1 MVESSSADRDRARE
15 ETKKIKAEHEKQSKA
30 YIAETER
37 LKRKFKDGA
46 REIAQ
51 QLAESN
57 SGESEEQ
64 SELLEKLT
72 RDHEKQIKAYED
84 EIERLKRN
92 FEELV
97 GSKSCESEEKSQLLE
112 IKKGGALDLSGCS
125 SESKDRS
132 EKIALLTRLEATE
145 LTAAADV
152 EVQDI
157 QPCTSDEESVMHLG
171 DINSEEMIVDNSIP
185 TVAAGPDHQHES
197 LSFRVEELES
207 ILVEKNNEIAELNEK
222 LVLSQQYLDSAI
234 NEKTEEVSNLN
245 EKLALAQ
252 QESDSLNVMLEESR
266 RELNVSF
273 NSRRAT
279 QEDVSGTIEQDLCE
293 YSMNKIDKRLTQENS
308 THDAITQE
316 RDQLRNDVARL
327 GSLLKEAQ
335 VVHMEKA
342 SAPEVEAL
350 LNEKMKEIGR
360 LEETIAQQEEKLSD
374 YKIKVCMHERL
385 EKERDGLA
393 AELEQ
398 LKKMQGT
405 DEMKSPKDMSD
416 EIAETCL
423 SHFEKDNQSL
433 RESLTEKNKELARL
447 EMTLAKQEDE
457 LSEFKSKISMCER
470 LEKERDNLKIELT
483 TLKATVETPDEESAL
498 AKLGE
503 DLSNLKMEHR
513 VEIKLLKK
521 EHATTKTK
529 CKLLKKELQKYC
541 AEQQEMLSAYEA
553 ERQSNADLS
562 LSLEEMVSLLESE
575 RVLHSDQMESLR
587 AKLDKLKA
595 NFTRLKKKR
604 VPIDAAY
611 KATRILLDSY
621 EASQLTPSKL
631 ESDDLKKPL
640 GQTIKAALS
649 EKDAGIQALSKEL
662 QAAKYKEADC
672 SQTAPVDS
680 MDAPINAALAEKQTK
695 IEALQTEFDELS
707 KTYSDDMKATREELT
722 KEMNRLHKAHND
734 SMQAHSDAIKNYE
747 TEIADATRKIAEK
760 AEVISSLTEQLNDTK
775 AELNSM
781 KSNLESHVTQ
791 DEEVIT
797 KLHKQ
802 LKDEIL
808 LKEESLMR
816 VQVLEGELTEKVTE
830 VEVLKQQLSDTK
842 DGLDELEAEL
852 ESHVEKDLKTIRT
865 LEQQVAEE
873 RLLREV
879 SIEKMNGLNT
889 VICELKNNLTASK
902 NDLQSMNT
910 KHIDE
915 LEEASAIHE
924 KIKEELTTS
933 QAQVDELNAKLDYCE
948 EKLAAAQREQQN
960 LVIEGTGRQEELSN
974 ARDQIEQLNEHISKY
989 QKQVAALQSECS
1001 QLKQSTEIA
1010 TCSQREF
1017 EGEAKKHCEEIELL
1031 KKQMAA
1037 ADIKSKQ
1044 ILKDEVDRL
1053 KAEFNE
1059 VIAAFEKE
1067 LVDTCESNANEVNDM
1082 KRKLTESEERSR
1094 RMSVE
1099 INELNNQKQ
1108 KIMDQLDEKVALEID
1123 LAMARKQLAEAKE
1136 VEETLSQLKNQH
1148 ASLLDS
1154 FEELKQTNLEAE
1166 SSKEDLK
1173 KKLHETSLSIE
1184 DHLLAFNDLRED
1196 NGNLR
1201 KECEM
1206 LRGDASS
1213 LHELVSNLTNEKER
1227 LMNEIDEQ
1235 AEQYQNVSSIK
1246 TALEKEINKY
1256 KNHQSSL
1263 EILVSN
1269 LRDEIDENRGSIELL
1284 KNDISIKQQQIDTL
1298 KQENKTANGH
1308 LDEMVT
1314 YCDKLKSDFAETST
1328 SLRKEIDNQAHS
1340 MRDVINELKNQLL
1353 ATETEKEENRRMYE
1367 KDIELQ
1373 QSVSSRSLRI

>member
-1 MVESSSADRDRARE
+1 MEFPTEAAYTALSYEDTSVLLSEMQRQSASMDASRDEAEEYREEGYEINIGVNNTFEISAADTCNRSVFSGETNSMSEMKKPWRSNSLPMHLKKRSSNGVLEAPLSPHIDTLSVMDPPVGKDPENEEEYMTADEGSSLVDTLSDLADGVDFELDTMKGLLYKIKRERDTYKRANHSLQKSLSEAIALKSNMEAEHREAFDMIICSANNEKRHLEDELQKSTVSKRKLKKLVGEMLEEKALLEEKLKEQEDKFMDTQVGDLEAKLEEERGRHFAALSDAITDLEAKFENDLKDAMKEKDEEMQCKEKEHKEAVNKMESIFKDAMEEKEAEIKKEKNSHHMAIQALENEKMLVKEDLERITDDLNILKEEHAVINDVHDMEVCELRKEFDQTKSRMQKQFTQKESFLQEELAIHSKAIDELETKLHVESMQCQTLASEVATKHEEILSKDAEIMTLEKKLAERNANYTREYDRMKAHLTKMCNLVESSSADRDRARE

-132 EKIALLTRLEATE
+132 EKIALLARLEATE

-360 LEETIAQQEEKLSD
+360 LEETVAQQEEKLSD

-447 EMTLAKQEDE
+447 EMTLADYHCLQSEVTRLQSLLECEKIKKEDE

-483 TLKATVETPDEESAL
+483 TLKAAVETPDEESAL

-621 EASQLTPSKL
+621 EASQLAPSKL

-640 GQTIKAALS
+640 GQTIKTALS
-649 EKDAGIQALSKEL
+649 EKDAEIQALSKEL

-747 TEIADATRKIAEK
+747 TEIADTTRKIAEK

-873 RLLREV
+873 RLLRE
-879 SIEKMNGLNT
+879 
-889 VICELKNNLTASK
+889 
-902 NDLQSMNT
+902 
-910 KHIDE
+910 
-915 LEEASAIHE
+915 
-924 KIKEELTTS
+924 
-933 QAQVDELNAKLDYCE
+933 
-948 EKLAAAQREQQN
+948 
-960 LVIEGTGRQEELSN
+960 
-974 ARDQIEQLNEHISKY
+974 
-989 QKQVAALQSECS
+989 
-1001 QLKQSTEIA
+1001 
-1010 TCSQREF
+1010 
-1017 EGEAKKHCEEIELL
+1017 
-1031 KKQMAA
+1031 
-1037 ADIKSKQ
+1037 
-1044 ILKDEVDRL
+1044 
-1053 KAEFNE
+1053 
-1059 VIAAFEKE
+1059 
-1067 LVDTCESNANEVNDM
+1067 
-1082 KRKLTESEERSR
+1082 
-1094 RMSVE
+1094 
-1099 INELNNQKQ
+1099 
-1108 KIMDQLDEKVALEID
+1108 
-1123 LAMARKQLAEAKE
+1123 
-1136 VEETLSQLKNQH
+1136 
-1148 ASLLDS
+1148 
-1154 FEELKQTNLEAE
+1154 
-1166 SSKEDLK
+1166 
-1173 KKLHETSLSIE
+1173 
-1184 DHLLAFNDLRED
+1184 
-1196 NGNLR
+1196 
-1201 KECEM
+1201 
-1206 LRGDASS
+1206 
-1213 LHELVSNLTNEKER
+1213 
-1227 LMNEIDEQ
+1227 
-1235 AEQYQNVSSIK
+1235 
-1246 TALEKEINKY
+1246 
-1256 KNHQSSL
+1256 
-1263 EILVSN
+1263 
-1269 LRDEIDENRGSIELL
+1269 
-1284 KNDISIKQQQIDTL
+1284 
-1298 KQENKTANGH
+1298 
-1308 LDEMVT
+1308 
-1314 YCDKLKSDFAETST
+1314 
-1328 SLRKEIDNQAHS
+1328 
-1340 MRDVINELKNQLL
+1340 
-1353 ATETEKEENRRMYE
+1353 
-1367 KDIELQ
+1367 
-1373 QSVSSRSLRI
+1373 